1 MQTGSVSQEERQQEM
16 GMEIGA
22 EKFFSSKLL

>member
-1 MQTGSVSQEERQQEM
+1 MHMGNMSQEERQQEM
-16 GMEIGA
+16 GMEMGA